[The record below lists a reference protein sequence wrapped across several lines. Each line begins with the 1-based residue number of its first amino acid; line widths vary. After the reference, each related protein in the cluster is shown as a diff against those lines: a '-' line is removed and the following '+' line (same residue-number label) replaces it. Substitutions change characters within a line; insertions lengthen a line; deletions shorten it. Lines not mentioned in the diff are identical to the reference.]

1 MTDNVTKPA
10 ENGRSADLIREKR
23 ITEFMTELGS
33 KTPVPGGGG
42 AAALA
47 GAAGASLG
55 AMVGSLTAG
64 KKKYADVEE
73 DIQALMKE
81 ALALKD
87 RLLFLID
94 GDAEGFQPLSEAY
107 GLPAETEADK
117 EEKARIMEK
126 ALRKACEA
134 PMEMMRCCCRVI
146 DVCGEFAVKGSRLAV
161 SDAGCG
167 AILAKSALQAA
178 SLNVFINTKMMKDRE
193 SAVKLEEEAEGL
205 LNEYTVRADEVY
217 GMVYKNLRNI

>member
-1 MTDNVTKPA
+1 MTDNGTKPA
-10 ENGRSADLIREKR
+10 ENGRAANLIREKR

-33 KTPVPGGGG
+33 KAPVPGGGG

-64 KKKYADVEE
+64 KKKYVDVEE
-73 DIQALMKE
+73 DIQDLMKE

-87 RLLFLID
+87 RLLSLID
-94 GDAEGFQPLSEAY
+94 EDAEGFQPLSEAY
-107 GLPAETEADK
+107 GMPAETEAEK

-126 ALRKACEA
+126 ALRKACKA
-134 PMEMMRCCCRVI
+134 PIEMMRCCCRVI
-146 DVCGEFAVKGSRLAV
+146 DVCGEFAAKGSRLAV

-193 SAVKLEEEAEGL
+193 SAGSLEEEAEGL

>member
-1 MTDNVTKPA
+1 MTDRGTKPA

-33 KTPVPGGGG
+33 ETPVPGGGG

-81 ALALKD
+81 ALSLKD

-94 GDAEGFQPLSEAY
+94 EDAEGFQPLSEAY

-117 EEKARIMEK
+117 EKKART
-126 ALRKACEA
+126 CEA

>member
-1 MTDNVTKPA
+1 MTDSRTKAA
-10 ENGRSADLIREKR
+10 EAEKHAALIREKQ
-23 ITEFMTELGS
+23 ITEFMAELGS
-33 KTPVPGGGG
+33 KAPVPGGGG

-47 GAAGASLG
+47 GAAGAALG
-55 AMVGSLTAG
+55 AMVGSLTTG
-64 KKKYADVEE
+64 KKKYIDVEE
-73 DIQALMKE
+73 DIQALTKE
-81 ALALKD
+81 ALELKD
-87 RLLFLID
+87 RLLALID
-94 GDAEGFQPLSEAY
+94 EDAEGFQPLSEAY

-178 SLNVFINTKMMKDRE
+178 SLNVFINTRMMKDR
-193 SAVKLEEEAEGL
+193 AFARNLEEEAEGL
-205 LNEYTVRADEVY
+205 LKEYTVQADEVY

>member
-1 MTDNVTKPA
+1 MTDNGTKLA
-10 ENGRSADLIREKR
+10 ENGRAADLIREKR

-33 KTPVPGGGG
+33 KAPVPGGGG

-64 KKKYADVEE
+64 KKKYVDVEE
-73 DIQALMKE
+73 DIQDLMKE

-87 RLLFLID
+87 RLLSLID
-94 GDAEGFQPLSEAY
+94 EDAEGFQPLSEAY
-107 GLPAETEADK
+107 GMPAETEAEK

-126 ALRKACEA
+126 ALRKACKA
-134 PMEMMRCCCRVI
+134 PIEMMRCCCRVI
-146 DVCGEFAVKGSRLAV
+146 DVCGEFAAKGSRLAV

-193 SAVKLEEEAEGL
+193 SAGSLEEEAEGL

>member
-10 ENGRSADLIREKR
+10 ENGRPADLIREKR

-107 GLPAETEADK
+107 SLPAETEADK
-117 EEKARIMEK
+117 EEKGR
-126 ALRKACEA
+126 
-134 PMEMMRCCCRVI
+134 
-146 DVCGEFAVKGSRLAV
+146 RL
-161 SDAGCG
+161 
-167 AILAKSALQAA
+167 
-178 SLNVFINTKMMKDRE
+178 FR
-193 SAVKLEEEAEGL
+193 
-205 LNEYTVRADEVY
+205 
-217 GMVYKNLRNI
+217 